1 MKDNQKYGKTRLACC
16 LASVTQAITA
26 NFTPLLFLTFHRS
39 YGISLSE
46 LALIPV
52 VFFVTQLTVDLAC
65 VKIAD
70 RFGYRACIIT
80 SEITSALGLA
90 ALAFIPDLIPNP
102 TAGILA
108 CVVVYAIGSGL
119 TEVLSSPIIEACP
132 FPDKAKTMSLLHS
145 FYSWGAVGVIL
156 LSTLFFSV
164 FGADSWRILACLWGL
179 IPLCNVYNFTVCP
192 ILPVVRAGQGMTAAQ
207 LIKTKRFRLFILL
220 MICAGACELSMAQW
234 ASAFVE
240 SALGLPK
247 TVGDLAGPCGFAVF
261 MGLSRSLYGRFG
273 DKIDLSLFMTASGAL
288 CFVSYLVTALAG
300 IPALGLVGCMACGFS
315 VGIMWPGS
323 ISLSS
328 GSIPNGGTA
337 MFALLALA
345 GDVGGTLGPA
355 VVGNVSEIFGGDLH
369 SGILASIGFP
379 LCLVICVLLIAR
391 SEKRAA
397 K

>member
-1 MKDNQKYGKTRLACC
+1 MKDNQNFGKTRLACC

-164 FGADSWRILACLWGL
+164 FGADRWRILACLWGL
-179 IPLCNVYNFTVCP
+179 IPLCNVYNTEP
-192 ILPVVRAGQGMTAAQ
+192 LNLTYI
-207 LIKTKRFRLFILL
+207 
-220 MICAGACELSMAQW
+220 
-234 ASAFVE
+234 
-240 SALGLPK
+240 
-247 TVGDLAGPCGFAVF
+247 
-261 MGLSRSLYGRFG
+261 
-273 DKIDLSLFMTASGAL
+273 
-288 CFVSYLVTALAG
+288 
-300 IPALGLVGCMACGFS
+300 
-315 VGIMWPGS
+315 
-323 ISLSS
+323 
-328 GSIPNGGTA
+328 
-337 MFALLALA
+337 
-345 GDVGGTLGPA
+345 
-355 VVGNVSEIFGGDLH
+355 GN
-369 SGILASIGFP
+369 
-379 LCLVICVLLIAR
+379 R
-391 SEKRAA
+391 
-397 K
+397 

>member
-1 MKDNQKYGKTRLACC
+1 
-16 LASVTQAITA
+16 
-26 NFTPLLFLTFHRS
+26 
-39 YGISLSE
+39 
-46 LALIPV
+46 
-52 VFFVTQLTVDLAC
+52 
-65 VKIAD
+65 
-70 RFGYRACIIT
+70 
-80 SEITSALGLA
+80 
-90 ALAFIPDLIPNP
+90 
-102 TAGILA
+102 
-108 CVVVYAIGSGL
+108 
-119 TEVLSSPIIEACP
+119 
-132 FPDKAKTMSLLHS
+132 
-145 FYSWGAVGVIL
+145 
-156 LSTLFFSV
+156 
-164 FGADSWRILACLWGL
+164 
-179 IPLCNVYNFTVCP
+179 
-192 ILPVVRAGQGMTAAQ
+192 MTAAQ

-369 SGILASIGFP
+369 TGILASIGFP

-391 SEKRAA
+391 TEKRAA